1 MPRVPAQ
8 LVLPHEMFILSCGC
22 NTTFFFP
29 VFILLA
35 FSLFLYVQS
44 FTLGTVASG
53 YFQLHVIDSRIQL
66 A

>member
-1 MPRVPAQ
+1 
-8 LVLPHEMFILSCGC
+8 MFILSCGC